1 VPHSLKTHVPGPMA
15 GYDQEVLYD
24 QKFSLADWQPGD
36 GVDFQV
42 PGVEPEVPMSEV
54 PMENFDPSTLDI
66 QQILG
71 MVNNGGTNMEM

>member
-1 VPHSLKTHVPGPMA
+1 M
-15 GYDQEVLYD
+15 LYD
-24 QKFSLADWQPGD
+24 QKFSLADWQQGD

-42 PGVEPEVPMSEV
+42 QGVEGEVPMGEV

>member
-1 VPHSLKTHVPGPMA
+1 M
-15 GYDQEVLYD
+15 LYD
-24 QKFSLADWQPGD
+24 QKFCITSPLAEWQQGD

-42 PGVEPEVPMSEV
+42 QGVEGEVPMGEV

>member
-1 VPHSLKTHVPGPMA
+1 MS
-15 GYDQEVLYD
+15 YD
-24 QKFSLADWQPGD
+24 QKFCITSPLADWQQGD
-36 GVDFQV
+36 GVDFQ
-42 PGVEPEVPMSEV
+42 GEVPMGEV

>member
-1 VPHSLKTHVPGPMA
+1 M
-15 GYDQEVLYD
+15 LYD
-24 QKFSLADWQPGD
+24 QKFSLADWQQGD
-36 GVDFQV
+36 GVDFQ
-42 PGVEPEVPMSEV
+42 GGEVPMGEV

>member
-1 VPHSLKTHVPGPMA
+1 M
-15 GYDQEVLYD
+15 LYD
-24 QKFSLADWQPGD
+24 QKFCITSPLADWQQGD

-42 PGVEPEVPMSEV
+42 QGVEGEVPMGEV